1 MTRPRPT
8 REMKKLLRDAGFQ
21 KKRQNGSHA
30 IWKHRTTGHSITI
43 VEKGG
48 GRDMSPAMVVE
59 ALRVIDEVERTMA
72 ENEAWVDIN
81 EAAKMLGVSHTTA
94 RTLRDRGELVGKKM
108 RQGNRREKWFIT
120 TESIRKYKGRGPAQP
135 AKILL
140 SARLREVEKER
151 DELKAHIVTCNQK
164 LISTVKELVEVQGQR
179 DRLQEHRDQLQ
190 EQRDRLQSCL
200 NNQTDMIVEMN
211 PSILE
216 VLEKLHKRLDS
227 PEVRFLLGHGPTRQE
242 VFESVLAAGILDVQ
256 KQLDESDD

>member
-30 IWKHRTTGHSITI
+30 IWKHKTTGHSITI

-108 RQGNRREKWFIT
+108 RQGNKREKWFIT

-151 DELKAHIVTCNQK
+151 DELKAQLHAAEHERDGGIVLFNSLREQ
-164 LISTVKELVEVQGQR
+164 LQAAGKELEKV
-179 DRLQEHRDQLQ
+179 Q

-242 VFESVLAAGILDVQ
+242 VFESVLAAGILAVQ